1 MANDI
6 NNIAS
11 EVAILMGKSFDIPFK
26 RGLANSAV
34 QVRATILKQ
43 QYDRDG
49 RYPSG
54 SEDAITIPM
63 QKVPAAEC
71 LSDEIDCEVHRT
83 VDKVPRP
90 IRKNRT
96 SIPFTFVG
104 NSTQEVSFI
113 FLKPEEVYS
122 FIHGTRFINK
132 DAVYMYYNDY
142 IYTANHVGGKITI
155 RDAFEDPR
163 ELLTLQGCDKK
174 PCKISIDIDETMKTQ
189 IKTIMIETM
198 NRFRPVQEEVPIRIN
213 EQG

>member
-26 RGLANSAV
+26 RGLANSVV
-34 QVRATILKQ
+34 QIRATILKQ
-43 QYDRDG
+43 QHDRDG
-49 RYPSG
+49 RYPAG
-54 SEDAITIPM
+54 SEDSITIPM
-63 QKVPAAEC
+63 QKVPVAEC
-71 LSDEIDCEVHRT
+71 LSDEIQCEVHRT
-83 VDKVPRP
+83 INKVPKA
-90 IRKNRT
+90 IQKNRT
-96 SIPFTFVG
+96 SVPFTFVG
-104 NSTQEVSFI
+104 NSSQEVSFI

-132 DAVYMYYNDY
+132 DVVYMYYNDY

-155 RDAFEDPR
+155 RDVFADPR

-174 PCKISIDIDETMKTQ
+174 PCKISIDIDENLKTQ
-189 IKTIMIETM
+189 IKTIMADTM
-198 NRFRPVQEEVPIRIN
+198 GRFRPVKEEEPIRLN